1 MRNYWLIK
9 SLGEFMTKEEL
20 IKLLLNPNQTG
31 QAIEELSC
39 LVEDYPY
46 FHTGHQLYMRGLRQ
60 TDEGK
65 MASQLKKTALFVR
78 DRDVLYH
85 YINHPSPQKNIHPI
99 RSDPTPIEEK
109 KQPFSETT
117 LSIVDREEN
126 VDDSTDVEIREVYS
140 EQQLVD
146 DLIKVAHKRSDWD
159 KKMPQN
165 EPVREETKEMI
176 KAVDVNRR
184 WTSAELIDFF
194 LKSNHK
200 ILPNDSQYE
209 VDLSDSLQDAQEVAT
224 ETLADIYATQ
234 GHKDKAIEIYE
245 QLILKNP
252 KKHIYFAA
260 QIERL
265 KE

>member
-1 MRNYWLIK
+1 
-9 SLGEFMTKEEL
+9 MTKEDL
-20 IKLLLNPNQTG
+20 KTLLLNPNQTG
-31 QAIEELSC
+31 QAIDELSR
-39 LVEDYPY
+39 LIEEYPY
-46 FHTGHQLYMRGLRQ
+46 FHTGHQLYLRGLRQ

-65 MASQLKKTALFVR
+65 MASQLNKTALFVR

-85 YINHPSPQKNIHPI
+85 YINQFSPQINIHPVQND
-99 RSDPTPIEEK
+99 SSPIEEE
-109 KQPFSETT
+109 KQPFFETV
-117 LSIVDREEN
+117 LSTVDTDEN
-126 VDDSTDVEIREVYS
+126 VDDATSVVIREVYS

-146 DLIKVAHKRSDWD
+146 DLIKISHTKIDRAENI
-159 KKMPQN
+159 PQN
-165 EPVREETKEMI
+165 DAVQEETKEI
-176 KAVDVNRR
+176 ITAVDVNRR

-194 LKSNHK
+194 LKSNHR
-200 ILPNDSQYE
+200 IVPNDSQYE